1 MLAPFQRMSS
11 EPFETVPG
19 AVAWKLGHLTPAVG
33 ILGQSSATEPVRL
46 DPRAAIEARER
57 PMAVAGAVVGAIA
70 PDSARA
76 AISQT

>member
-1 MLAPFQRMSS
+1 MSF
-11 EPFETVPG
+11 EPYETVSG
-19 AVAWKLGHLTPAVG
+19 VITWKLGHLTLAVR
-33 ILGQSSATEPVRL
+33 ILGQSSATEP
-46 DPRAAIEARER
+46 EARER